1 MKAGKGILVMLLGC
15 FLVSGLWACQG
26 SRQPPGPEVRPDPE
40 ASSEALPAET
50 LTPVPPAKTQEPTK
64 AAIPAKTQEPTG
76 EVVPTKAQTPTKVPV
91 PMMTQEPTGEQ
102 TPATFPAQDALLSR
116 EQVITLV
123 LSRVPG
129 AESGDI
135 TSLELEIED
144 GRWRYEGEV
153 EYQGIEFEFEIDAQ
167 NGNVLVWEVD
177 D

>member
-26 SRQPPGPEVRPDPE
+26 SRQPSGPEVRPDPE

-50 LTPVPPAKTQEPTK
+50 PTPVPPAKTQEPTK

-76 EVVPTKAQTPTKVPV
+76 EITPTKEQTPT
-91 PMMTQEPTGEQ
+91 
-102 TPATFPAQDALLSR
+102 AFPAQDALLSK

>member
-26 SRQPPGPEVRPDPE
+26 SRQPSGPEVRPDPE
-40 ASSEALPAET
+40 ASSEALSAET
-50 LTPVPPAKTQEPTK
+50 PTPVPPAKTQEPTK

-76 EVVPTKAQTPTKVPV
+76 EVVPTK
-91 PMMTQEPTGEQ
+91 EQ
-102 TPATFPAQDALLSR
+102 TPAAFPAQDALLSK

>member
-26 SRQPPGPEVRPDPE
+26 SRQPSGPEVRPDPE

-50 LTPVPPAKTQEPTK
+50 PTPVPPAKTQEPTGEITPTK
-64 AAIPAKTQEPTG
+64 EQTPTKMPVPTKTQEPTG
-76 EVVPTKAQTPTKVPV
+76 EVTPTKK
-91 PMMTQEPTGEQ
+91 Q
-102 TPATFPAQDALLSR
+102 TPAAFPAQDALLSR

>member
-26 SRQPPGPEVRPDPE
+26 SRQPSGPEVRPDPE

-50 LTPVPPAKTQEPTK
+50 PTPVPPAKTQEPTK

-76 EVVPTKAQTPTKVPV
+76 EITPTKEQTPT
-91 PMMTQEPTGEQ
+91 
-102 TPATFPAQDALLSR
+102 AFPAQDALLSR

>member
-26 SRQPPGPEVRPDPE
+26 SRQPSGPEVRPDPE

-50 LTPVPPAKTQEPTK
+50 PTPVPPAKTQEPTK

-76 EVVPTKAQTPTKVPV
+76 EITPTKEQTPT
-91 PMMTQEPTGEQ
+91 
-102 TPATFPAQDALLSR
+102 AFPAQDALLSR

-123 LSRVPG
+123 LSRVAG

-167 NGNVLVWEVD
+167 NGNVLLWEVD

>member
-26 SRQPPGPEVRPDPE
+26 SRQPSGPEVRPDPE

-50 LTPVPPAKTQEPTK
+50 PTPVPPAKTQEPTK

-76 EVVPTKAQTPTKVPV
+76 EVVPTK
-91 PMMTQEPTGEQ
+91 EQ
-102 TPATFPAQDALLSR
+102 TPAAFPAQDALLSR

>member
-1 MKAGKGILVMLLGC
+1 M
-15 FLVSGLWACQG
+15 
-26 SRQPPGPEVRPDPE
+26 
-40 ASSEALPAET
+40 
-50 LTPVPPAKTQEPTK
+50 PVPT
-64 AAIPAKTQEPTG
+64 KTQEPTG
-76 EVVPTKAQTPTKVPV
+76 EVVPTK
-91 PMMTQEPTGEQ
+91 EQ
-102 TPATFPAQDALLSR
+102 TPAAFPAQDALLSR